1 MDETEL
7 EWRFDQAEEALG
19 RGDLAAAERLLN
31 ELLREGGAVD
41 PVDEAEAHYLLGL
54 ISEERDDLAGMVDH
68 WLEVLRLDAC
78 GDPPQPL
85 LPDAE
90 FERLAQAALDELP
103 QELLDRLGNVP
114 VLIEDRPS
122 PEMVRDGVDPR
133 LLGIFSGLAMPDE
146 SVLGSPAAGV
156 IQLYQR
162 NLEGAADD
170 EVELAEQIRITVLH
184 ETAHY
189 FGATEDQLEAWGL
202 S

>member
-1 MDETEL
+1 VDDDRIDELL
-7 EWRFDQAEEALG
+7 EGAGQALDG
-19 RGDLAAAERLLN
+19 GDLAAAERLLN
-31 ELLREGGAVD
+31 ELLRAGSALD
-41 PVDEAEAHYLLGL
+41 PLDEAEAHYLLGL
-54 ISEERDDLAGMVDH
+54 ISEERDDLAGMTRH

-170 EVELAEQIRITVLH
+170 EAELAEQIRITVLH

>member
-1 MDETEL
+1 VNEAEL
-7 EWRFDQAEEALG
+7 ERRFDLAEQALDD
-19 RGDLAAAERLLN
+19 GDLAAAQRLLDD
-31 ELLREGGAVD
+31 LLLQGDALD
-41 PVDEAEAHYLLGL
+41 PSDRAEAHYLLGL
-54 ISEERDDLAGMVDH
+54 ICEERDDRVGTTSH

-103 QELLDRLGNVP
+103 QALLDRLGNIP

-133 LLGIFSGLAMPDE
+133 LLGIFSGPAMPDE
-146 SVLGSPAAGV
+146 SVLGGGAAGV

-162 NLEGAADD
+162 NLESAAGD
-170 EVELAEQIRITVLH
+170 EAELAEQIRITVLH

-189 FGATEDQLEAWGL
+189 FGASEDRLRAWGL
-202 S
+202 D